1 VTNHRLDQKGVE
13 SDGTPL
19 SQDDIEM
26 WRAAEEQESK
36 ERAETFDQ
44 LLNDL
49 AEDRVWLKTHE
60 QTFKDLRN
68 KHIAHLEVQTGE
80 AGVYE
85 IVSPKGPTWGV
96 MKEALQRLVR
106 IAENLLT
113 LVLDKSKSFDEEQ
126 ELFKRDADAFWK
138 GGANIQH

>member
-1 VTNHRLDQKGVE
+1 M
-13 SDGTPL
+13 PL
-19 SQDDIEM
+19 LFFVVGAQ
-26 WRAAEEQESK
+26 A
-36 ERAETFDQ
+36 
-44 LLNDL
+44 
-49 AEDRVWLKTHE
+49 
-60 QTFKDLRN
+60 FKDLRN

>member
-1 VTNHRLDQKGVE
+1 
-13 SDGTPL
+13 
-19 SQDDIEM
+19 
-26 WRAAEEQESK
+26 
-36 ERAETFDQ
+36 
-44 LLNDL
+44 
-49 AEDRVWLKTHE
+49 
-60 QTFKDLRN
+60 
-68 KHIAHLEVQTGE
+68 
-80 AGVYE
+80 
-85 IVSPKGPTWGV
+85 